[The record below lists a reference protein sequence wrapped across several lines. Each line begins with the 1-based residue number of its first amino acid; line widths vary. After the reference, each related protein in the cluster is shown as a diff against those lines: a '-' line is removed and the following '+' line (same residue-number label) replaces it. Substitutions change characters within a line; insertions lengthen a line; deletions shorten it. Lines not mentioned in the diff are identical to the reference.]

1 MIRTMLYATDLGV
14 YAPFVMQHALALAR
28 TFNAELYVIHAVE
41 PMGQFAESLLQSYL
55 DEQTLDALHSEGVNT
70 VMATIEQRVLENFR
84 DELGEEADLALIK
97 AVRVRQ
103 GDPAQVILEQAHR
116 LSVDLLIF
124 GSHSAGAGTGVPI
137 GRTAVRLLQLS
148 SVPVY
153 MVPLA
158 QHLGRRKTEDRE

>member
-124 GSHSAGAGTGVPI
+124 GSHSAGAGAGVPI

-158 QHLGRRKTEDRE
+158 QHLGRRKTESRE

>member
-1 MIRTMLYATDLGV
+1 MIRSMLYATDLGV
-14 YAPFVMQHALALAR
+14 YAPFVMQHALVMAR
-28 TFNAELYVIHAVE
+28 TFGAELYVIHAVE

-55 DEQTLDALHSEGVNT
+55 DERTLDQLHSQGVNT
-70 VMATIEQRVLENFR
+70 VMANIEQRVLANFR

-103 GDPAQVILEQAHR
+103 GDPASVILEQAQR
-116 LSVDLLIF
+116 LDVDLLIF
-124 GSHSAGAGTGVPI
+124 GSHCQGAGAEVPL

-148 SVPVY
+148 PVPIY

-158 QHLGRRKTEDRE
+158 QHLGRRKE

>member
-1 MIRTMLYATDLGV
+1 MIRSMLYATDLGV

-55 DEQTLDALHSEGVNT
+55 DEQTLDQLHSQGVTT
-70 VMATIEQRVLENFR
+70 VMANIEQRVLENFR
-84 DELGEEADLALIK
+84 DELGEEADLAVIK

-103 GDPAQVILEQAHR
+103 GDPAQVILDQAQR
-116 LSVDLLIF
+116 LSVDLLMF
-124 GSHSAGAGTGVPI
+124 GRHSAGAGVDVPL

-148 SVPVY
+148 PVPVY

-158 QHLGRRKTEDRE
+158 QHLGRRKT

>member
-1 MIRTMLYATDLGV
+1 MIRSMLYATDLGV

-55 DEQTLDALHSEGVNT
+55 DEQTLDKLHSQGVNT
-70 VMATIEQRVLENFR
+70 VMANIEQKVLESFR
-84 DELGEEADLALIK
+84 DELGEEADLAVIR

-103 GDPAQVILEQAHR
+103 GDPAQVILEQAQR

-124 GSHSAGAGTGVPI
+124 GSHTHGAGVDVPI

-148 SVPVY
+148 PVPVY

-158 QHLGRRKTEDRE
+158 QHLGRRKV

>member
-1 MIRTMLYATDLGV
+1 MIHSMLYATDLGV

-55 DEQTLDALHSEGVNT
+55 DEQTLDELHSEGVNT
-70 VMATIEQRVLENFR
+70 VMANIEQRVLENFR
-84 DELGEEADLALIK
+84 DELGEEADLALIR

-103 GDPAQVILEQAHR
+103 GDPAQVIIEQAQR
-116 LSVDLLIF
+116 LNVDLLIF
-124 GSHSAGAGTGVPI
+124 GSHSQGAGVDVPI
-137 GRTAVRLLQLS
+137 GRTAARLLQLS
-148 SVPVY
+148 PVPVY

-158 QHLGRRKTEDRE
+158 QHLGRRKG

>member
-124 GSHSAGAGTGVPI
+124 GSHSAGAGAGVPI

-158 QHLGRRKTEDRE
+158 QHLGRRKMGGRE

>member
-14 YAPFVMQHALALAR
+14 YAPLVMQHALVMAR
-28 TFNAELYVIHAVE
+28 TFEAELYVIHAVE

-55 DEQTLDALHSEGVNT
+55 DERTLDQLHSQGVNT
-70 VMATIEQRVLENFR
+70 VMANIEQRVLANFR

-103 GDPAQVILEQAHR
+103 GDPATVILEQAQR
-116 LSVDLLIF
+116 LDADLLIF
-124 GSHSAGAGTGVPI
+124 GSHCQGAGAEVPL

-148 SVPVY
+148 PVPVY

-158 QHLGRRKTEDRE
+158 QHLGRRKE

>member
-1 MIRTMLYATDLGV
+1 MIHSMLYATDLGV

-55 DEQTLDALHSEGVNT
+55 DEQTLDALHSEGVST
-70 VMATIEQRVLENFR
+70 VLANIEQRVLENFR
-84 DELGEEADLALIK
+84 DELGEEADLALIR

-103 GDPAQVILEQAHR
+103 GDPAQVIIEQTRR
-116 LSVDLLIF
+116 LNVDLLIF
-124 GSHSAGAGTGVPI
+124 GSHSQGAGVDVPI
-137 GRTAVRLLQLS
+137 GRTAARLLQLS
-148 SVPVY
+148 PVPVY

-158 QHLGRRKTEDRE
+158 QHLGRRKG

>member
-14 YAPFVMQHALALAR
+14 YAPFVMQHALVMAR
-28 TFNAELYVIHAVE
+28 TFEAELYVIHAVE

-55 DEQTLDALHSEGVNT
+55 DERTLDQLHSQGVNT
-70 VMATIEQRVLENFR
+70 VMANIEQRVLANFR
-84 DELGEEADLALIK
+84 DELGEADLALIK

-103 GDPAQVILEQAHR
+103 GDPATVILEQAQR
-116 LSVDLLIF
+116 LDADLLIF
-124 GSHSAGAGTGVPI
+124 GSHCQGAGAEVPL

-148 SVPVY
+148 PVPVY

-158 QHLGRRKTEDRE
+158 QHLGRRKE

>member
-1 MIRTMLYATDLGV
+1 MIRSLLYATDLGV

-28 TFNAELYVIHAVE
+28 TFGAELYVIHAVE

-55 DEQTLDALHSEGVNT
+55 DEHTLDQLHSQGVGT
-70 VMATIEQRVLENFR
+70 VMANIEQRVLENFR
-84 DELGEEADLALIK
+84 EEQGEQADLAVLK

-103 GDPAQVILEQAHR
+103 GDPAQVILDQAQR
-116 LSVDLLIF
+116 LSVDLLVF
-124 GSHSAGAGTGVPI
+124 GSHSAGAGVDVPL

-148 SVPVY
+148 PVPVY

-158 QHLGRRKTEDRE
+158 QHLGRRKG

>member
-14 YAPFVMQHALALAR
+14 YAPFVMQHALVLAR
-28 TFNAELYVIHAVE
+28 TFEAELYVIHAVE

-55 DEQTLDALHSEGVNT
+55 DERTLDQLHSQGVNT
-70 VMATIEQRVLENFR
+70 VMANIEQRVLANFR

-103 GDPAQVILEQAHR
+103 GDPATVILEQAQR
-116 LSVDLLIF
+116 LDADLLIF
-124 GSHSAGAGTGVPI
+124 GSHCQGAGAEVPL

-148 SVPVY
+148 PVPVY

-158 QHLGRRKTEDRE
+158 QHLERRKE

>member
-14 YAPFVMQHALALAR
+14 YAPFVMQHALVMAR
-28 TFNAELYVIHAVE
+28 TFDAALYVIHAVE

-55 DEQTLDALHSEGVNT
+55 DERTLDQLHSQGVNT
-70 VMATIEQRVLENFR
+70 VMANIEQRVLANFR

-103 GDPAQVILEQAHR
+103 GDPATVILEQAQR
-116 LSVDLLIF
+116 LDADLLIF
-124 GSHSAGAGTGVPI
+124 GSHCQGAGAEVPL

-148 SVPVY
+148 PVPVY

-158 QHLGRRKTEDRE
+158 QHLGRRKE

>member
-1 MIRTMLYATDLGV
+1 MIHSMLYATDLGV

-55 DEQTLDALHSEGVNT
+55 DEQTLDELHSEGVNT
-70 VMATIEQRVLENFR
+70 VMANIEQRVLENFR
-84 DELGEEADLALIK
+84 DELGEEADLALIR

-103 GDPAQVILEQAHR
+103 GDPAQVIIEQAKR

-124 GSHSAGAGTGVPI
+124 GSHSQGAGVDVPI
-137 GRTAVRLLQLS
+137 GRTAARLLQLS
-148 SVPVY
+148 PVPVY

-158 QHLGRRKTEDRE
+158 QHLGRRKG

>member
-1 MIRTMLYATDLGV
+1 MIRSMLYATDLGV

-55 DEQTLDALHSEGVNT
+55 DEQTLDELHSEGVNT
-70 VMATIEQRVLENFR
+70 VMANIEQRVLENFR
-84 DELGEEADLALIK
+84 DELGEDADLAVIK

-103 GDPAQVILEQAHR
+103 GDPAQVILEQAQR

-124 GSHSAGAGTGVPI
+124 GSHSAGAGVDVPI

-148 SVPVY
+148 PVPVY

-158 QHLGRRKTEDRE
+158 QHLGRRKT

>member
-1 MIRTMLYATDLGV
+1 MIHSMLYATDLGV

-55 DEQTLDALHSEGVNT
+55 DEQTLDELHSEGVNT
-70 VMATIEQRVLENFR
+70 VMANIEQRVLENFR
-84 DELGEEADLALIK
+84 DELGEEADLALIR

-103 GDPAQVILEQAHR
+103 GDPAQVIIEQAKR

-124 GSHSAGAGTGVPI
+124 GSHSQGAGVDVPI
-137 GRTAVRLLQLS
+137 GRTAARLLQLS
-148 SVPVY
+148 PVPIY

-158 QHLGRRKTEDRE
+158 QHLGRRKG

>member
-14 YAPFVMQHALALAR
+14 YAPFVMQHALVLAR
-28 TFNAELYVIHAVE
+28 TFEAELYVIHAVE

-55 DEQTLDALHSEGVNT
+55 DERTLDQLHSQGVNT
-70 VMATIEQRVLENFR
+70 VMANIEQRVLANFR

-103 GDPAQVILEQAHR
+103 GDPATVILEQAQR
-116 LSVDLLIF
+116 LDADLLIF
-124 GSHSAGAGTGVPI
+124 GSHCQGAGAEVPL

-148 SVPVY
+148 PVPVY

-158 QHLGRRKTEDRE
+158 QHLGRRKE

>member
-1 MIRTMLYATDLGV
+1 MIHSMLYATDLGV

-28 TFNAELYVIHAVE
+28 TFGAELYVIHAVE

-55 DEQTLDALHSEGVNT
+55 DEQTLDQLHSQGVNT
-70 VMATIEQRVLENFR
+70 VMANIEQRVLENFR
-84 DELGEEADLALIK
+84 DELGEEADLAVIK

-103 GDPAQVILEQAHR
+103 GDPAQVILDQAQR

-124 GSHSAGAGTGVPI
+124 GSHSTGAGVDVPL
-137 GRTAVRLLQLS
+137 GCTAVRLLQLS
-148 SVPVY
+148 PVPVY

-158 QHLGRRKTEDRE
+158 QHLGRRKA

>member
-1 MIRTMLYATDLGV
+1 MIRSMLYATDLGV

-28 TFNAELYVIHAVE
+28 SFNADLYVIHAVE

-55 DEQTLDALHSEGVNT
+55 DEHTLDRLQSQGVNT
-70 VMATIEQRVLENFR
+70 VMANIEQQVLENFR
-84 DELGEEADLALIK
+84 DELGGQEDLALIK

-103 GDPAQVILEQAHR
+103 GDPAEVILDQARR
-116 LSVDLLIF
+116 LDVDMLVI
-124 GSHSAGAGTGVPI
+124 GSHSQGAGAEIPI

-148 SVPVY
+148 PVPVY

-158 QHLGRRKTEDRE
+158 QHLGRRKS

>member
-1 MIRTMLYATDLGV
+1 MIRSMLYATDLGV
-14 YAPFVMQHALALAR
+14 YAPFVMQHALVLAR
-28 TFNAELYVIHAVE
+28 TFGAELYVIHAVE

-55 DEQTLDALHSEGVNT
+55 DERTLDQLHSQGVSA
-70 VMATIEQRVLENFR
+70 VMANIEQRVLANFR

-103 GDPAQVILEQAHR
+103 GDPASVILEQAQR
-116 LSVDLLIF
+116 LDVDLLIF
-124 GSHSAGAGTGVPI
+124 GSHCQGAGAEVPL

-148 SVPVY
+148 PVPVY

-158 QHLGRRKTEDRE
+158 QHLGRRKD

>member
-1 MIRTMLYATDLGV
+1 MIHSMLYATDLGV

-55 DEQTLDALHSEGVNT
+55 DEQTLDELHSEGVNT
-70 VMATIEQRVLENFR
+70 VMANIEQRVLENFR
-84 DELGEEADLALIK
+84 DELGAEADLALIR

-103 GDPAQVILEQAHR
+103 GDPAQVIIEQAKR

-124 GSHSAGAGTGVPI
+124 GSHSQGAGVDVPI
-137 GRTAVRLLQLS
+137 GRTAARLLQLS
-148 SVPVY
+148 PVPIY

-158 QHLGRRKTEDRE
+158 QHLGRRKG